1 MKFPALKLSVSDVLP
16 QAERLWLRA
25 KAMQLLQTQF
35 YLKYFKSTG

>member
-1 MKFPALKLSVSDVLP
+1 MKLSVSEELP
-16 QAERLWLRA
+16 QAERPWPTA